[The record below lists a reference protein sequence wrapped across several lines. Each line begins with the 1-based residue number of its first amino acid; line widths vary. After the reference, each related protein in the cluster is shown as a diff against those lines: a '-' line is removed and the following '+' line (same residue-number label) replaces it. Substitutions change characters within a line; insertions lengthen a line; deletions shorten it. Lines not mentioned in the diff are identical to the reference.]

1 MCHSQREEARAV
13 CGVVV
18 RRNSDAAANRRS
30 HDSLLAVLQC
40 MNIGL
45 CGSLISGAKHR
56 EDGRITV
63 DALHYY
69 YCSPS
74 NFPGKAAPITGLA
87 GPIPT
92 ETTTVPEVWPPFRLS
107 Q

>member
-1 MCHSQREEARAV
+1 M
-13 CGVVV
+13 VVV
-18 RRNSDAAANRRS
+18 RRNSDATANRRS
-30 HDSLLAVLQC
+30 HGSLLAVLQC
-40 MNIGL
+40 VNIGL

-56 EDGRITV
+56 EDGRSTV
-63 DALHYY
+63 DALH
-69 YCSPS
+69 CSPS
-74 NFPGKAAPITGLA
+74 NFPGKAAPIT